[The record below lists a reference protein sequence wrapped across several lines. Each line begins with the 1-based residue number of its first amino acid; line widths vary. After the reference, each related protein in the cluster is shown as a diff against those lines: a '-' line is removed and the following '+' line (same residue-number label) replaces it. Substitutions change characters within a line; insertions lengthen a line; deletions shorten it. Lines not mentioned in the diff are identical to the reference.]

1 MPNIIY
7 WRAYNRAETC
17 QMTMLATGDD
27 AADEAA
33 LLVHCEQVDFPA
45 DWVQKCE
52 SWGSDPAQVHEDGKD
67 KFRAHTCTYIHRLF
81 EVEPPDTGRS
91 IRAVSPGR

>member
-7 WRAYNRAETC
+7 WRAYDRADTC

-27 AADEAA
+27 DADEAA
-33 LLVHCEQVDFPA
+33 LLAHCEQVRFPA

-52 SWGSDPAQVHEDGKD
+52 SWASDPAQVHEDGKD
-67 KFRAHTCTYIHRLF
+67 RFRAHEARYVHRLF
-81 EVEPPDTGRS
+81 EPTDPVG
-91 IRAVSPGR
+91 G